1 MIFLYT
7 VLESLAAL
15 FSSTGLWLVVWVA
28 VLVGFSVFIFRI
40 SRTLQKPRPW
50 IVRKGEC
57 PFCGSELFGTTRVYR
72 RLHLVETLPPES
84 KYLCLSCDKEKVSGL
99 LSKLSEER

>member
-1 MIFLYT
+1 MTLLYK
-7 VLESLAAL
+7 VIESFAVL

-28 VLVGFSVFIFRI
+28 VLVGFSAFIFRI
-40 SRTLQKPRPW
+40 SRTPKKPQPW
-50 IVRKGEC
+50 TVRKGEC
-57 PFCGSELFGTTRVYR
+57 PFCGSELFGTTREYR

-84 KYLCLSCDKEKVSGL
+84 KYLCLGCDKEKVSGL